1 MKSILS
7 HLHQIRCPSSKY
19 SNVNRFLL
27 KRHFFLSTTYE
38 KNAEVE
44 EKYKLPVQDLLEDS
58 SIGNGPL
65 DEIDENDEWRTSPYP
80 QGAVVNPRQ
89 SQGLKSLRPK
99 TDPQDTAIVLFPG
112 EESQHVGMGKE
123 LLKFPSAR
131 DIFDA
136 ANEILKY
143 DLLKLMLKG
152 PKEKLNQPKYCQPAV
167 FICSLAAIEK
177 LKEERPSA
185 IESCIATAG
194 FDVGELTALTFAG
207 VFKFGDALKLVRTR
221 GEAIQLA
228 CEMSNGGMA
237 YVRYNSNSKLIQAI
251 QKAKEW
257 CTDRGISQPECTVA
271 TYLHPNLKI
280 VAGHT
285 EALKYIEYNKMFYKL
300 DDIKKLPA
308 KGAYHTNLM
317 LPAFSKFR
325 KKLENIDILEPLISV
340 HSNIDGCFYENQ
352 EQILRQLPKQIYK
365 PIKWE
370 QMLHIL
376 YERDLNCSFPETVI
390 CGPSNSLKNYL
401 EGVNMK
407 AAQTCINALQFLKE
421 NQSEFKLQKVEP
433 FPASGAFHTNLMLP
447 AVDVFT
453 KVLQT
458 IEMYEPSAYIYSNV
472 DGKHYKTLIHIKKQ
486 LPKQIY
492 KPILWEQLIQKIYL
506 RDPKINFPFTY
517 TCGPNGH
524 ELERKIRRINN
535 KAAKFCIPVLY

>member
-207 VFKFGDALKLVRTR
+207 VFKFGD
-221 GEAIQLA
+221 
-228 CEMSNGGMA
+228 
-237 YVRYNSNSKLIQAI
+237 
-251 QKAKEW
+251 
-257 CTDRGISQPECTVA
+257 GINI
-271 TYLHPNLKI
+271 L
-280 VAGHT
+280 
-285 EALKYIEYNKMFYKL
+285 FYF
-300 DDIKKLPA
+300 I
-308 KGAYHTNLM
+308 
-317 LPAFSKFR
+317 
-325 KKLENIDILEPLISV
+325 IIL
-340 HSNIDGCFYENQ
+340 F
-352 EQILRQLPKQIYK
+352 
-365 PIKWE
+365 
-370 QMLHIL
+370 LHIFS
-376 YERDLNCSFPETVI
+376 Y
-390 CGPSNSLKNYL
+390 KN
-401 EGVNMK
+401 
-407 AAQTCINALQFLKE
+407 
-421 NQSEFKLQKVEP
+421 
-433 FPASGAFHTNLMLP
+433 
-447 AVDVFT
+447 
-453 KVLQT
+453 
-458 IEMYEPSAYIYSNV
+458 
-472 DGKHYKTLIHIKKQ
+472 
-486 LPKQIY
+486 
-492 KPILWEQLIQKIYL
+492 
-506 RDPKINFPFTY
+506 
-517 TCGPNGH
+517 
-524 ELERKIRRINN
+524 
-535 KAAKFCIPVLY
+535 